1 MRMLFPQ
8 TCMLHPC
15 SSFVTCM
22 FKKLKMHVRV
32 LCMLYMSNM
41 EKSHVKMQHLFLMLQ
56 KKKTQKLAVHAV
68 GCAHDGREKR
78 NVLIVSICFAY
89 RRWFYAAQ
97 QHASGRQGPG
107 DARGTRSA
115 ARGCLTKTCRG
126 QC

>member
-1 MRMLFPQ
+1 
-8 TCMLHPC
+8 
-15 SSFVTCM
+15 
-22 FKKLKMHVRV
+22 
-32 LCMLYMSNM
+32 MLYMSNM

-78 NVLIVSICFAY
+78 NVLIVSIWFAY